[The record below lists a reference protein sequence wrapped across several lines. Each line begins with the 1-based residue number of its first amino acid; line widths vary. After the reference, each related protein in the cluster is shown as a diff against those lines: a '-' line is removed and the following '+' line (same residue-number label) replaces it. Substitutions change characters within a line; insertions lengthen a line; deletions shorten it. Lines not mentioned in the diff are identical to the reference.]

1 MPTLINSWDPFQ
13 LNQGLHFSPNKDR
26 IALFQPPHK
35 LRWIS
40 WPAHQENRF
49 QSQPKTSFA
58 PIPSRHYSLSLSTMA
73 FDHHYSITTV
83 LSTTISTTS
92 NHLTTSRGGYTTS
105 PSPFYSFFL
114 FFFFLSP
121 TPPQGTS
128 PSTALCQTSDDS
140 RDPWARWAPFPLL
153 FLFFSSSSSLCVHN
167 VNCRQKL

>member
-1 MPTLINSWDPFQ
+1 MTAQRPWYRPKKANSGSLQ
-13 LNQGLHFSPNKDR
+13 LPDLTFHHTYFNQQLRSFPAESRVAFFPNKDK
-26 IALFQPPHK
+26 IALFHPPYK

-40 WPAHQENRF
+40 WPEHQENRF

-58 PIPSRHYSLSLSTMA
+58 PIPNRHYSLSLSTVA
-73 FDHHYSITTV
+73 FDHHYSLTTV

-140 RDPWARWAPFPLL
+140 RDP
-153 FLFFSSSSSLCVHN
+153 
-167 VNCRQKL
+167 